1 MAGLRCP
8 AFMGQP
14 GEKIMTPYTTLE
26 TPLYDLLLVANPT
39 ELIGIYFSGCA
50 HAPTLRNDWV
60 LDSRHAVLKQAQE
73 QLEDYL
79 KGTRT
84 SFSLPLH
91 LIGTDFQQRV
101 WREIAR
107 IPFGQTITY
116 SELAERAGAPH
127 AIRAAGTATGQNPVS
142 IIIPCHRVVG
152 KNGSLR
158 GYAGGLERKR
168 HLLELEQRTGNL
180 GK

>member
-1 MAGLRCP
+1 MTSYSILKTP
-8 AFMGQP
+8 P
-14 GEKIMTPYTTLE
+14 G
-26 TPLYDLLLVANPT
+26 DLILVANQKG
-39 ELIGIYFSGCA
+39 LIGIYFEGCA
-50 HAPTLRNDWV
+50 HVPAARSSWV
-60 LDSRHAVLKQAQE
+60 LDPHHAVLEQARE

-84 SFSLPLH
+84 SFSVPLH
-91 LIGTDFQQRV
+91 FAGTDFQQRV

-116 SELAERAGAPH
+116 SDLAERVGAPE
-127 AIRAAGTATGQNPVS
+127 AIRAAGTATGKNPLG

-158 GYAGGLERKR
+158 GYAGGLKMKR
-168 HLLELEQRTGNL
+168 HLLELEQKNQNL
-180 GK
+180 DL